1 MSVLMNVAATED
13 DVLSRLR
20 RLGYCPGRWIDLLP
34 NADVVS
40 SSGTVDRVDDVLST
54 ELDSEQ

>member
-1 MSVLMNVAATED
+1 MNVAATED

>member
-1 MSVLMNVAATED
+1 MKSCAGEIQCQG
-13 DVLSRLR
+13 
-20 RLGYCPGRWIDLLP
+20 RLGYWPCKWIDLLP

-40 SSGTVDRVDDVLST
+40 SYGNVGDVDDVLST